1 MPAIEIRPAVLNDLS
16 TLSAIEHS
24 FETLY
29 TWQMDRTIDESQV
42 MVNFREIRLPRPVR
56 VDYPRP
62 LDFLGGEGL
71 QQSIILVAL
80 LNAAP
85 VGYLRMKEEQEPRTA
100 WIKDVAVRKDA
111 RRQGIGSVMILAAQD
126 WASQRNLKRVIIET
140 QSRNVAGIRMI
151 AKLGYEFC
159 GYNDHYYASQDIA
172 LFFAHYLR

>member
-1 MPAIEIRPAVLNDLS
+1 MPAIEISPAVVNDLS

-62 LDFLGGEGL
+62 LDFLSSEGL

-111 RRQGIGSVMILAAQD
+111 RRQGIGSVIILAAQD